1 MKSHQN
7 LNQINVIFKF
17 IIFNKEI
24 NSIVAIKK
32 DKKLEI
38 SQSVQAKEIMKWKYK
53 QQNNKIKFRR
63 NLNNF
68 EFKDTKLA
76 KKIRITWII

>member
-1 MKSHQN
+1 MLKRIKISKEPSLLLKFKRKKQKKMKSHQN

-38 SQSVQAKEIMKWKYK
+38 S
-53 QQNNKIKFRR
+53 
-63 NLNNF
+63 
-68 EFKDTKLA
+68 
-76 KKIRITWII
+76 

>member
-38 SQSVQAKEIMKWKYK
+38 SQSVQATVENNEMEI
-53 QQNNKIKFRR
+53 
-63 NLNNF
+63 
-68 EFKDTKLA
+68 
-76 KKIRITWII
+76 